1 MLVLQERGWAVGHR
15 KRDSEHPSGITHIAV
30 KDVQNQLGTFC
41 VLDLDHSLS
50 REGPVTPGDAFLE

>member
-1 MLVLQERGWAVGHR
+1 MGHR
-15 KRDSEHPSGITHIAV
+15 KRDSEHPSGITHVAV
-30 KDVQNQLGTFC
+30 KDLQNHLGTFC